1 MNRPRPKGDGAQSL
15 AVPNLGEGMLRVSI
29 LTELPPLLRELGYDP
44 DPVLAEAGLD
54 PALLNR
60 PDNTI
65 PFHAVGALIEH
76 CVTRTGCHHFGLLLG
91 QRGGATTLGLVGLL
105 ARNSP
110 DVGTALRALI
120 KYLHHHDRGAIP
132 TLTVTGGFAVF
143 GYAIYEHEVP
153 SSDQI
158 YAASVAIA
166 FQIMRE
172 LCGAEW
178 RPSEVLFPFR
188 KPHDPDVFKRFF
200 QVRPR
205 FGAQQA
211 ALVFPASCLE
221 RAVSEADPEVRRAVE
236 TLLEGSRGTD
246 LAAGVR
252 RTIRGML
259 ARGGVTE
266 ETLARAHAMSRRTL
280 IRRLQDQGTP
290 FRTVLKDV
298 RMDMACQLLRD
309 TDNPVANIAIGLGY
323 AGASPFTR
331 AFKRWTGLTPGAWR
345 TRHAPRAT

>member
-1 MNRPRPKGDGAQSL
+1 
-15 AVPNLGEGMLRVSI
+15 MLRVSI
-29 LTELPPLLRELGYDP
+29 LTEVPPLLRELGHDP
-44 DPVLAEAGLD
+44 GQVLAEAGLD
-54 PALLNR
+54 PALLNH

-65 PFHAVGALIEH
+65 PFHAVGALIEN
-76 CVTRTGCHHFGLLLG
+76 CVMLTGCDHFGLLLG
-91 QRGGATTLGLVGLL
+91 QRGGAETLGLVGLV

-132 TLTVTGGFAVF
+132 TLTVSGGLAAL
-143 GYAIYEHEVP
+143 GYAIYEHDVP
-153 SSDQI
+153 AADQI

-188 KPHDPDVFKRFF
+188 KPPDPEVFKRFF
-200 QVRPR
+200 QARPR
-205 FGAQQA
+205 FGAEQA
-211 ALVFPASCLE
+211 ALVFPATWLK
-221 RAVSEADPEVRRAVE
+221 RAVSEADPEVQRAIKTLLDSSGRTDLADGVRRAV
-236 TLLEGSRGTD
+236 
-246 LAAGVR
+246 
-252 RTIRGML
+252 RGML
-259 ARGGVTE
+259 ASGAVTE

-290 FRTVLKDV
+290 FRTVLKEV

-309 TDNPVANIAIGLGY
+309 TDNPVANIAISLGY

-331 AFKRWTGLTPGAWR
+331 AFKRWTGLTPGVWR
-345 TRHAPRAT
+345 ARHASGTA